1 MEYLLV
7 NFGSPRRR
15 VIVDGS
21 PFGFT
26 DAVIQIEAGTHEVTL
41 EAPPDFSPAA
51 QTVVIQNTSPLAPL
65 NVTFHRLPPS
75 AIPPAPGART

>member
-7 NFGSPRRR
+7 NFGSPKRR

-26 DAVIQIEAGTHEVTL
+26 DAVIQIDAGNHEITL
-41 EAPPDFSPAA
+41 EPPPDFSPVT
-51 QTVVIQNTSPLAPL
+51 QNVLIQNTSPLAPL
-65 NVTFHRLPPS
+65 NVTFHRLPAS
-75 AIPPAPGART
+75 AIPPAPGARP